1 MCCVSALCSAHVSFS
16 TFTAQTLGSVELLG
30 APRGGE
36 QENKVMPS
44 FALTDLRSGLEGSNT
59 ACSVRRLPQLPR
71 QRLYSR
77 QNSQSNDTHGE
88 SYHGEVGIST
98 PSVKDTELEQ
108 SLGRNS
114 WEGIKAFE

>member
-1 MCCVSALCSAHVSFS
+1 VLRVSPVLSSRLLFNLHCTNVRIRGAAGS
-16 TFTAQTLGSVELLG
+16 TSW
-30 APRGGE
+30 GE

-44 FALTDLRSGLEGSNT
+44 FALTDLCSGLEGSNT
-59 ACSVRRLPQLPR
+59 ACSVRLLPQLPR
-71 QRLYSR
+71 QRLYNR

-88 SYHGEVGIST
+88 SYHGEVGISA

-108 SLGRNS
+108 SLDRNS